1 VNCAMRYRCL
11 RPVVFSMGAL
21 LLIQFG
27 AQGARVD
34 PDAINNAD
42 WRGLAKDEALLT
54 KTQVL
59 LDRAFFSPGEIDA
72 VMATT
77 IKQHQ
82 PRSRRIRIIEFLPT
96 GPSVP
101 GPGSHRTGQGPDG
114 LRWRPDAPPRGVLG
128 FRPSALAG

>member
-1 VNCAMRYRCL
+1 
-11 RPVVFSMGAL
+11 MGAL

-59 LDRAFFSPGEIDA
+59 LDRAFFSPGEIDGRDGDNDQTA
-72 VMATT
+72 STAFAQDTNHRIPANRT
-77 IKQHQ
+77 FCSW
-82 PRSRRIRIIEFLPT
+82 SR
-96 GPSVP
+96 V
-101 GPGSHRTGQGPDG
+101 
-114 LRWRPDAPPRGVLG
+114 A
-128 FRPSALAG
+128 